1 MWRDLNTLDVTN
13 DLSFAEVKEGTSD
26 TMEILVG
33 RAMLYINEATPNYNS
48 AVKGPTE
55 ATLSIG
61 VWNSAAPMLA
71 TALVFQAIWSMMF

>member
-1 MWRDLNTLDVTN
+1 MWRNLNTLDVTN
-13 DLSFAEVKEGTSD
+13 DLSFAEVKEGTAD

-48 AVKGPTE
+48 AVKGPAE

-61 VWNSAAPMLA
+61 VWNNAAPMLA
-71 TALVFQAIWSMMF
+71 TALFFKAMWSMMF